1 MNKDGA
7 LWLLTPFLVAMGLF
21 FAAPLLLVV
30 GYSFMTDHYP
40 GGVEMPLT
48 LTAYVKILYQKNFD
62 GQWEFDP
69 SFLRV
74 CWVSLKLAALCTVLC
89 LLLGFPMAYFMA
101 TRPPAQRNL
110 WMMLVT
116 IPFWTNLLIR
126 TYAWML
132 ILRDKGLVNNGLR
145 AAGVLAEDQTISL
158 LYTDFAVGVG
168 LLYSYLPFMVLP
180 IYSNLERMD
189 WRLVEAASDLYAT
202 RWQALRRITIPLAM
216 PGIIAGSILV
226 FIPSIGSY
234 LAPQLLGGGQQMML
248 GNKIENLFGAG
259 GDWPFGSA
267 ASVVLMAIVMI
278 GLMIMSRRG
287 GLKELV

>member
-1 MNKDGA
+1 MKNGSI
-7 LWLLTPFLVAMGLF
+7 WLLSPFLLVMGAF

-30 GYSFMTDHYP
+30 AYSFMTDHYP

-48 LTAYVKILYQKNFD
+48 LKAYTRIFFDRDFD
-62 GQWEFDP
+62 GNLSFDP
-69 SFLRV
+69 SFLLI
-74 CWVSLKLAALCTVLC
+74 CWRSLKLAGLCALLC

-132 ILRDKGLVNNGLR
+132 ILRDDGLVNNGLK
-145 AAGVLAEDQTISL
+145 AAGIIDQPLTL

-189 WRLVEAASDLYAT
+189 WRLVEAAADLYAT
-202 RWQALRRITIPLAM
+202 RWKTLWKVTIPLCM
-216 PGIIAGSILV
+216 PGIVAGCILV
-226 FIPSIGSY
+226 FIPAIGSY
-234 LAPQLLGGGQQMML
+234 LAPQLLGGGGKMMI
-248 GNKIENLFGAG
+248 GNKIETLFGAA

-267 ASVVLMAIVMI
+267 ASVALMAVVML
-278 GLMIMSRRG
+278 GLMIMARRG

>member
-1 MNKDGA
+1 
-7 LWLLTPFLVAMGLF
+7 
-21 FAAPLLLVV
+21 
-30 GYSFMTDHYP
+30 
-40 GGVEMPLT
+40 
-48 LTAYVKILYQKNFD
+48 
-62 GQWEFDP
+62 
-69 SFLRV
+69 
-74 CWVSLKLAALCTVLC
+74 
-89 LLLGFPMAYFMA
+89 
-101 TRPPAQRNL
+101 
-110 WMMLVT
+110 MMLVT

-132 ILRDKGLVNNGLR
+132 ILRTDGLVNNGLKG
-145 AAGVLAEDQTISL
+145 AGIITEPLDL

-202 RWQALRRITIPLAM
+202 RWKTLFKITIPLTM
-216 PGIIAGSILV
+216 PGIIAGCILV

-234 LAPQLLGGGQQMML
+234 LAPQLLGGGQQLML
-248 GNKIENLFGAG
+248 GNKIEALFGSA

-267 ASVVLMAIVMI
+267 ASVALMALVMI

>member
-1 MNKDGA
+1 MKNGSI
-7 LWLLTPFLVAMGLF
+7 WLLSPFLLVMGAF

-40 GGVEMPLT
+40 GGVEMPPT
-48 LTAYVKILYQKNFD
+48 LKAYTRIFFDRDFD
-62 GQWEFDP
+62 GNLSFDP
-69 SFLRV
+69 SFLLI
-74 CWVSLKLAALCTVLC
+74 CWRSLKLAGLCALLC

-132 ILRDKGLVNNGLR
+132 ILRDDGLVNNGLK
-145 AAGVLAEDQTISL
+145 AAGIIDQPLTL

-189 WRLVEAASDLYAT
+189 WRLVEAAADLYAT
-202 RWQALRRITIPLAM
+202 RWKTLWKVTIPLCM
-216 PGIIAGSILV
+216 PGIVAGCILV
-226 FIPSIGSY
+226 FIPAIGSY
-234 LAPQLLGGGQQMML
+234 LAPQLLGGGGKMMI
-248 GNKIENLFGAG
+248 GNKIETLFGVA

-267 ASVVLMAIVMI
+267 ASVALMAVVML
-278 GLMIMSRRG
+278 GLMIMARRG

>member
-1 MNKDGA
+1 MKNGSI
-7 LWLLTPFLVAMGLF
+7 WLLSPFLLVMGAF

-30 GYSFMTDHYP
+30 AYSFMTDHYP

-48 LTAYVKILYQKNFD
+48 LKAYTRIFFDRDFD
-62 GQWEFDP
+62 GNLSFDP
-69 SFLRV
+69 SFLLI
-74 CWVSLKLAALCTVLC
+74 CWRSLKLAGLCALLC

-132 ILRDKGLVNNGLR
+132 ILRDDGLVNNVLK
-145 AAGVLAEDQTISL
+145 ALGVIDQPLTL

-189 WRLVEAASDLYAT
+189 WRLVEAAADLYAT
-202 RWQALRRITIPLAM
+202 RWKTLWKVTIPLCM
-216 PGIIAGSILV
+216 PGIVAGCILV
-226 FIPSIGSY
+226 FIPAIGSY
-234 LAPQLLGGGQQMML
+234 LAPQLLGGGGKMMI
-248 GNKIENLFGAG
+248 GNKIETLFGAA

-267 ASVVLMAIVMI
+267 ASVALMAVVML
-278 GLMIMSRRG
+278 GLMIMARRG

>member
-1 MNKDGA
+1 MKNGSI
-7 LWLLTPFLVAMGLF
+7 WLLSPFLLVMGAF

-30 GYSFMTDHYP
+30 AYSFMTDHYP

-48 LTAYVKILYQKNFD
+48 LKAYTRIFFDRDFD
-62 GQWEFDP
+62 GNLSFDP
-69 SFLRV
+69 SFLLI
-74 CWVSLKLAALCTVLC
+74 CWRSLKLAGLCALLC

-132 ILRDKGLVNNGLR
+132 ILRDDGLVNNGLR
-145 AAGVLAEDQTISL
+145 AAGIIDQPLTL

-189 WRLVEAASDLYAT
+189 WRLVEAAADLYAT
-202 RWQALRRITIPLAM
+202 RWKTLWKVTIPLCM
-216 PGIIAGSILV
+216 PGIVAGCILV
-226 FIPSIGSY
+226 FIPAIGSY
-234 LAPQLLGGGQQMML
+234 LAPQLLGGGGKMMI
-248 GNKIENLFGAG
+248 GNKIETLFGAA

-267 ASVVLMAIVMI
+267 ASVALMAVVML
-278 GLMIMSRRG
+278 GLMIMARRG